1 MLINSEIILL
11 HLIDSCQHV
20 ACELKGR
27 VVAKENV
34 GWLKSKVS
42 WHGCDMLVNF
52 CRAFKPGKN
61 KIMLTGQT
69 ERENSEQY
77 NYYLN
82 RVTSHR
88 VTKT

>member
-1 MLINSEIILL
+1 MLLLKFMLINSEIILL

-42 WHGCDMLVNF
+42 WHGCDMLVF
-52 CRAFKPGKN
+52 AGLPSLSK
-61 KIMLTGQT
+61 
-69 ERENSEQY
+69 
-77 NYYLN
+77 
-82 RVTSHR
+82 
-88 VTKT
+88 TKLC